1 MGQLA
6 PPARKRSQI
15 TFGELFERFGRERMT
30 ERDADRMGHL
40 PAHFGSDIASLKID
54 KWTNG
59 NIRDFRDAMLAAGL
73 AKGTVVKRLNMIA
86 AIIEYPPACRPES
99 QSKGV

>member
-1 MGQLA
+1 
-6 PPARKRSQI
+6 
-15 TFGELFERFGRERMT
+15 MT

-40 PAHFGSDIASLKID
+40 PALLSSDIASLKID

-59 NIRDFRDAMLAAGL
+59 DVRNAGRGL
-73 AKGTVVKRLNMIA
+73 AKGAIVKRLNMIT
-86 AIIEYPPACRPES
+86 AIIEYPPACRLES